1 MKADNDNTFEA
12 KICGYKMFSFCKI
25 DGDNTVGFVNNYIQ
39 LFLTQILGKQS
50 IKGVDYFDLRQLKEV
65 LKY

>member
-1 MKADNDNTFEA
+1 
-12 KICGYKMFSFCKI
+12 MFSFYKI